1 MDVLSI
7 WEREP
12 SAHMSH
18 WINDD
23 PLSMGTPSPFFNGLI
38 ATPLDSPDGRGGMR
52 QPRGYGAMHDVHA
65 DDLDDDFG
73 SDGDDFSDGGRRGR
87 GGYDDLDDEEE
98 DGDIEM
104 SERDD
109 PFEEEPGFVYGPLQT
124 QFGYHLIYLH
134 SCREPS
140 GTGTLNAVR
149 SRWPSP

>member
-1 MDVLSI
+1 MCPGEGGVDVLSI

-109 PFEEEPGFVYGPLQT
+109 PFEEEPGFLQ
-124 QFGYHLIYLH
+124 
-134 SCREPS
+134 
-140 GTGTLNAVR
+140 VR
-149 SRWPSP
+149 VDWLEWRSDFSEAAKPHDNNSYY